1 MPTAWLY
8 LGSNCIC
15 KPSTLSVTTL
25 VCVLVQTLAPI
36 LGNCLTSEG
45 STAAGKDNF
54 SSPLESRLS
63 PQTMAVVLHL
73 LALHSALQA
82 ADKAGRSMCIAVH
95 Q

>member
-1 MPTAWLY
+1 M
-8 LGSNCIC
+8 
-15 KPSTLSVTTL
+15 
-25 VCVLVQTLAPI
+25 API

-45 STAAGKDNF
+45 CTAAGKEST

-63 PQTMAVVLHL
+63 LQTMAAVLHL

-82 ADKAGRSMCIAVH
+82 VDKAGKRVRVAGD